1 MDTLNQSTQSLAQLM
16 QDELRNLSASDI
28 ESAQR
33 SKERTA
39 RMYDDFGDT
48 KVQQNMV
55 VHNLETDMY

>member
-1 MDTLNQSTQSLAQLM
+1 MDISKQGNESLAQLLS
-16 QDELRNLSASDI
+16 DELRNLSASDI
-28 ESAQR
+28 ESAR
-33 SKERTA
+33 LSKERTA

>member
-1 MDTLNQSTQSLAQLM
+1 M
-16 QDELRNLSASDI
+16 QDELGNLSAEDI

-48 KVQQNMV
+48 KVQQNMI